1 MFQSPRR
8 WQLLRL
14 VAVALA
20 LGACA
25 TGTSGPAGPS
35 SPPDVNRPRAP
46 HDSTRGQFI
55 NATPWSLRIYVDV
68 DPERLAGAQ
77 PVVLKPGEA
86 KPWQLALGQHRVIAR
101 AHATEADE
109 ALMGRF
115 DRTIELDPQ
124 RGGWFLRFRETDF
137 R

>member
-1 MFQSPRR
+1 M
-8 WQLLRL
+8 
-14 VAVALA
+14 
-20 LGACA
+20 
-25 TGTSGPAGPS
+25 
-35 SPPDVNRPRAP
+35 
-46 HDSTRGQFI
+46 
-55 NATPWSLRIYVDV
+55 YVDV
-68 DPERLAGAQ
+68 DPGKIADAQ
-77 PVVLKPGEA
+77 PLVLKPGET

-101 AHATEADE
+101 AHATETGE